1 MSDLISIIKQL
12 EADVEEALKSYEMKD
27 QLKPALKVYQEVE
40 NKLLALEGIT
50 SEHEAYSY
58 QQRVLAYA
66 LMRQANILRQL
77 GKTNEASEVTQREI
91 IAARASGDEVTLAR
105 SLMSFGA
112 TCAAT
117 GEIKSG
123 LEYIEEAQT
132 LFSKGTSYD
141 HKQGLGWCWILKA
154 DLVNAGLLSK
164 EQEDGVNISTQA
176 IELLKSIGNWPG
188 VTRAYEA
195 RAKAYEQLG
204 NETAAS
210 ADLEAATVYRK
221 MVTVNND

>member
-1 MSDLISIIKQL
+1 MSELVSTIKQL
-12 EADVEEALKSYEMKD
+12 KADVEEALNSYELKN

-40 NKLLALEGIT
+40 TKILALKGIT
-50 SEHEAYSY
+50 SEHEAYSE

-77 GKTNEASEVTQREI
+77 GEMNEASEVTKREI
-91 IAARASGDEVTLAR
+91 TAARASGNDLTLAR
-105 SLMSFGA
+105 SLMSFGT
-112 TCAAT
+112 TCAAS
-117 GEIKSG
+117 GEVKSG

-154 DLVNAGLLSK
+154 DLINAKILSRK
-164 EQEDGVNISTQA
+164 QEDVIDVTTRA
-176 IELLKSIGNWPG
+176 MELLKSIGNWPG

-204 NETAAS
+204 NEIAAS
-210 ADLEAATVYRK
+210 ADLEAAKVYKK
-221 MVTVNND
+221 MITI

>member
-1 MSDLISIIKQL
+1 
-12 EADVEEALKSYEMKD
+12 ALKSYEMEN

-40 NKLLALEGIT
+40 NKILALEEIT
-50 SEHEAYSY
+50 SEHEAYSE
-58 QQRVLAYA
+58 QQRVLAYT

-77 GKTNEASEVTQREI
+77 GKTNEASEVSKREI
-91 IAARASGDEVTLAR
+91 TAARASGDDVTLAR
-105 SLMSFGA
+105 SLMSFGT
-112 TCAAT
+112 TCAAS
-117 GEIKSG
+117 GEVKSG

-132 LFSKGTSYD
+132 IFSKGTSYD

-154 DLVNAGLLSK
+154 DLINAGILSK
-164 EQEDGVNISTQA
+164 EQEDVIKVTTQA

-221 MVTVNND
+221 MVTVNNG